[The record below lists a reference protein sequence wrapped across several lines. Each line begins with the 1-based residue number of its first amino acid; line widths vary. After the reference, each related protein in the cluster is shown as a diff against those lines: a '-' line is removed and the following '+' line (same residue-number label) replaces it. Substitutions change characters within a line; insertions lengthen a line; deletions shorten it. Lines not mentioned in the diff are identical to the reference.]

1 MRFSDK
7 TSTNGTVENYT
18 DAIVAVEGKKDRG
31 LAQTIFWE
39 PYMDKEVDT
48 VKEVSVS
55 TKEGVEIQNIVNDDD
70 SRTVKVDL
78 NLI

>member
-31 LAQTIFWE
+31 LAQTIF
-39 PYMDKEVDT
+39 
-48 VKEVSVS
+48 
-55 TKEGVEIQNIVNDDD
+55 
-70 SRTVKVDL
+70 
-78 NLI
+78 

>member
-1 MRFSDK
+1 
-7 TSTNGTVENYT
+7 
-18 DAIVAVEGKKDRG
+18 
-31 LAQTIFWE
+31 
-39 PYMDKEVDT
+39 MDKEVDT